1 MINSII
7 FFLVSLLTLEFASP
21 IDPNKK
27 KAQCKFKN
35 NKLNLSLEIIVLL
48 FKSIYKCTTYP
59 TLLLF
64 SAQQDMAEMGW
75 GMGDTGTI
83 RMMINENNLGK
94 LSIRQTSIG
103 KLLHFLNKCR

>member
-1 MINSII
+1 M
-7 FFLVSLLTLEFASP
+7 LTLEFASP
-21 IDPNKK
+21 IEPDPK
-27 KAQCKFKN
+27 KARSKFKN
-35 NKLNLSLEIIVLL
+35 KKLMLSLEIIVK

-64 SAQQDMAEMGW
+64 LVRKEMAEMG
-75 GMGDTGTI
+75 MGSLDTGNI

-103 KLLHFLNKCR
+103 KLLHFLKL